1 MPFTDI
7 LKRRKTS
14 EDKNQTGP
22 PRDEQSPV
30 KKISEVRLPLE
41 GFEFVISDE
50 VDNIDHDGIQLV
62 TCLEDILQRNVS
74 LGYFIQYLES
84 KNQDALIKFWMD
96 VSSFKVSNI
105 ESKSHTYFDNQVS
118 NCFFNFEKTFQ
129 KPSKLLVA

>member
-1 MPFTDI
+1 MYFWFLDKFLQDNDTIMPFADI

-14 EDKNQTGP
+14 EDKNQSGP
-22 PRDEQSPV
+22 TKDKQSPV
-30 KKISEVRLPLE
+30 KKISEVRLPLD
-41 GFEFVISDE
+41 GFEFEISDE

-105 ESKSHTYFDNQVS
+105 ESRSHTYFDNQVRKS
-118 NCFFNFEKTFQ
+118 
-129 KPSKLLVA
+129 S

>member
-1 MPFTDI
+1 MPFADI

-22 PRDEQSPV
+22 PKDKQSPV
-30 KKISEVRLPLE
+30 KKISEVRLPLD
-41 GFEFVISDE
+41 GFEFEISDE
-50 VDNIDHDGIQLV
+50 VDNIDQDGIQLV

-105 ESKSHTYFDNQVS
+105 ESRSHTYFDNQVRNS
-118 NCFFNFEKTFQ
+118 YF
-129 KPSKLLVA
+129 L